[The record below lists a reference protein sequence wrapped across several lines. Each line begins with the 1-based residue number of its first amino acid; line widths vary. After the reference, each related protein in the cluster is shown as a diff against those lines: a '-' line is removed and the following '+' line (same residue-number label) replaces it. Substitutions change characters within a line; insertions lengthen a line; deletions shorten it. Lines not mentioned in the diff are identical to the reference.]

1 MQSAVLHRQHTGDC
15 EQTMTAH
22 LGSLRGLFG
31 NRGGTKTDNNEQ
43 AAPDAEQKAA
53 STTGGDID
61 QEPVVV
67 WEAANNMEAQI
78 VKGRLESE
86 GIPAFIRGEAL
97 GTIFGLTSGSLAATD
112 VLVPYAL
119 ADQAIEIL
127 HSNPDSASEEL
138 WTEEFMP
145 EEPMAE
151 EPVAESENLNGEPHG
166 TDQ

>member
-1 MQSAVLHRQHTGDC
+1 MG
-15 EQTMTAH
+15 EEIMTTH
-22 LGSLRGLFG
+22 SGSLRGLFG
-31 NRGGTKTDNNEQ
+31 SQEKTPQETEDQ
-43 AAPDAEQKAA
+43 TAA
-53 STTGGDID
+53 TTGGNLD

-97 GTIFGLTSGSLAATD
+97 GTIFGLTAGSLAATD

-119 ADQAIEIL
+119 ADQAIDLL
-127 HSNPDSASEEL
+127 HDDADPAA
-138 WTEEFMP
+138 
-145 EEPMAE
+145 EPKDA
-151 EPVAESENLNGEPHG
+151 NGEDHG